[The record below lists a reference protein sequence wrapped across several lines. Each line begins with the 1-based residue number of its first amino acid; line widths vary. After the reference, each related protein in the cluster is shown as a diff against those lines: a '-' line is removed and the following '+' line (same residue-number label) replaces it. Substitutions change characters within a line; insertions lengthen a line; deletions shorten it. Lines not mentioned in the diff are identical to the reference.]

1 MTNCAKCGAELIGS
15 RKFCA
20 ACGAPTDP
28 SSLKRADP
36 LGGGSGP
43 ASSPAP
49 AQTSNPQINVPSTA
63 YGPPL
68 PAGSPPV
75 NPFAATASPASRA
88 LGSPYG
94 PPPATTSNPPSGAPP
109 GAPGALEGTAP
120 VPPVSPL
127 AVSNALSQRGAFQN
141 AAGDRIP
148 PSAPSSAKTGPNAP
162 GAQSAPN
169 MPVANAQTPRTGT
182 SPPPPNAAKKAPGT
196 QLMPSMQN
204 PPFGPRSASSPPGSN
219 SAIPA
224 GAPAASQAKPP
235 PARTQV
241 MDAAAFA
248 RLNPNAPGAAPPA
261 SAVAQP
267 PSVAHQPQPPA
278 APSHGYGH
286 SAPQPPAGQ
295 WGGGGWGTPAN
306 AAPPPAYGGF
316 GYAPGA
322 RVNVTWSNGQRYPAT
337 VSQISGTQV
346 LVVFPD
352 GQQHWVEMHYLSPA

>member
-43 ASSPAP
+43 ASSPVP
-49 AQTSNPQINVPSTA
+49 AQAPGPQINVPSTA

-68 PAGSPPV
+68 PPGAPPV

-88 LGSPYG
+88 MGSPYG
-94 PPPATTSNPPSGAPP
+94 PPPATTSNPPSG
-109 GAPGALEGTAP
+109 EGTAP

-162 GAQSAPN
+162 GSLGAPGTASAPN
-169 MPVANAQTPRTGT
+169 MP
-182 SPPPPNAAKKAPGT
+182 AAKKAPGT
-196 QLMPSMQN
+196 QLMPSMPN
-204 PPFGPRSASSPPGSN
+204 PPFGARSPSSPP
-219 SAIPA
+219 
-224 GAPAASQAKPP
+224 ASQAKPP

-241 MDAAAFA
+241 MDAASFA

-261 SAVAQP
+261 SAIAQPQP
-267 PSVAHQPQPPA
+267 PSVAHQPPPPVGQP
-278 APSHGYGH
+278 YGH
-286 SAPQPPAGQ
+286 GQHASPQPPPGQ
-295 WGGGGWGTPAN
+295 WGGAGWGTPAN
-306 AAPPPAYGGF
+306 AAPPPGAGYGGF

>member
-36 LGGGSGP
+36 PGGSGP
-43 ASSPAP
+43 ASSPVP
-49 AQTSNPQINVPSTA
+49 AQTPGPQINVPSTA
-63 YGPPL
+63 YGPPM

-88 LGSPYG
+88 MGSPYG

-148 PSAPSSAKTGPNAP
+148 PSAPSSSKTGPSEP
-162 GAQSAPN
+162 
-169 MPVANAQTPRTGT
+169 TPRTGT
-182 SPPPPNAAKKAPGT
+182 SPPPPGAAKKAPGT

-204 PPFGPRSASSPPGSN
+204 PPFGPRSGSSPPGSN
-219 SAIPA
+219 
-224 GAPAASQAKPP
+224 APAASQAKPP

-241 MDAAAFA
+241 MDAASFA
-248 RLNPNAPGAAPPA
+248 RLNPNAPGAPIATPPA
-261 SAVAQP
+261 PSAPVVPVAQP
-267 PSVAHQPQPPA
+267 APPSAIAHPQPPSMGQ
-278 APSHGYGH
+278 PHGQPHGYGH
-286 SAPQPPAGQ
+286 GQHASPQPPPNQ
-295 WGGGGWGTPAN
+295 WGGGGWGAPA
-306 AAPPPAYGGF
+306 GF